1 MSLLEPLALSALLG
15 TRKQKPAALAV
26 EGSIGTLLD
35 AVAGA
40 SATDEAILLRT
51 AAVLDLCQQA
61 GWVAPAAG
69 VMATP
74 PAPLDALAL
83 PPSTALPLLA
93 QVFAEGCERLGQ
105 LTLLQLAQR
114 QLRLPAA
121 LLADLLEKARR
132 DVAWRSLLAPVLG
145 ERGRWLAERNPAWQL
160 QAIDQAAAPD
170 DKAAPDDQACAFG
183 SLDQRLSYL
192 GALRARDPAAARQCL
207 VAVLK
212 ELDAR
217 ERAAL
222 TRVLATGLTPDDEAL
237 LETLRADRSKEVR
250 RAAVELLAQLPA
262 SAYRRRMGERLAHC
276 ITFAQPEAKP
286 GGLTGLFKRLA
297 QAISTEP
304 ALGIEPPEAFFA
316 GGKEDQLEEAVPG
329 GEGLGQRAWWLYQ
342 LVAASPLH
350 WWREQGALA
359 PRELVAAAGLT
370 DWDEA
375 MLRGWYQATLREGDA
390 TWAAALLD
398 RLSPN
403 GTHLARVFLDS
414 QPLIALLPLTER
426 EGHWL
431 RIAASLNE
439 RSGIGLSELLG
450 QIVDAVPVEA
460 QPSAEFCRQLL
471 PHLRNGMSQ
480 PRCAYDHDLRQTMA
494 DFATLLPRETFAEAR
509 QGWPAG
515 ESLNRHQCEALDAWR
530 QTLILREN
538 LQQLL
543 D

>member
-1 MSLLEPLALSALLG
+1 MSLLEPLAVTALLG
-15 TRKQKPAALAV
+15 TRKHKPAPLAV

-40 SATDEAILLRT
+40 SASDEALLLRT

-61 GWVAPAAG
+61 GWVAPYAGGMAA
-69 VMATP
+69 P

-83 PPSTALPLLA
+83 PPSAALPLLT
-93 QVFAEGCERLGQ
+93 QVFAEGYERLGQ

-114 QLRLPAA
+114 QLRLPPY

-132 DVAWRSLLAPVLG
+132 DGAWRSLLAPVLG

-160 QAIDQAAAPD
+160 QAIDQAATPD
-170 DKAAPDDQACAFG
+170 DETWAFG
-183 SLDQRLSYL
+183 SLEQRLVYL
-192 GALRARDPAAARQCL
+192 RALRSRDLAAARECL

-222 TRVLATGLTPDDEAL
+222 TRVLAIGLTLDDEAL

-262 SAYRRRMGERLAHC
+262 SAYQRRMGERLAHC
-276 ITFAQPEAKP
+276 ITFVQPEAKS

-304 ALGIEPPEAFFA
+304 TLSIEPPEAFFA
-316 GGKEDQLEEAVPG
+316 GGKDDQLEEAVPG

-342 LVAASPLH
+342 VVAASPLH
-350 WWREQGALA
+350 WWGEQGGLA

-375 MLRGWYQATLREGDA
+375 MVRGWYQATMREGDA

-398 RLSPN
+398 RLSAD
-403 GTHLARVFLDS
+403 GTHLARGFLDS
-414 QPLIALLPLTER
+414 QPLIALLPLAER

-431 RIAASLNE
+431 RIAANLNE
-439 RSGIGLSELLG
+439 RSALSLSGLLG
-450 QIVDAVPVEA
+450 QIVDAIPVAA

-471 PHLRNGMSQ
+471 PHLRNGISQ
-480 PRCAYDHDLRQTMA
+480 PRCAYDYNLRQAMGA
-494 DFATLLPRETFAEAR
+494 FATLLPLETFAEAR
-509 QGWPAG
+509 RGWPDG
-515 ESLNRHQCEALDAWR
+515 ETLNRHQTEALDAWR